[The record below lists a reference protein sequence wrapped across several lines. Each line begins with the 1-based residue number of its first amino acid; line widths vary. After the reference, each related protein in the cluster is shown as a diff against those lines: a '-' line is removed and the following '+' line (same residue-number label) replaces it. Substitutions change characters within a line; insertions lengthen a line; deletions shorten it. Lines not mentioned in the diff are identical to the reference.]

1 MTPVKLRRN
10 LTNPPMRS
18 PSSTPSPDPR
28 PFLKLPCDESEAF
41 LPERAAWTLGGRGAV
56 EEVKELVEVVAQ
68 RWFRLIEEVMA
79 WISWRRRMTGGRSV
93 GRDMV
98 ET

>member
-1 MTPVKLRRN
+1 M
-10 LTNPPMRS
+10 
-18 PSSTPSPDPR
+18 
-28 PFLKLPCDESEAF
+28 
-41 LPERAAWTLGGRGAV
+41 